1 MSSLPFSCFKNS
13 AVESFDTATS
23 VASDPTSIY
32 YLEEHGYLLWD
43 IDNGDTGFKLY
54 SLLYGNGLR
63 DPVLHIDLNIDHKVT
78 TIFDNNLD
86 DEKPD
91 EKNLKLEQIFHGLC
105 YKENIDFNEMNWIV
119 MDVNDWSIN
128 DAIRS
133 YRRDN
138 HLTHKVQIRVT
149 PQDKGWS
156 TFSEM
161 HYYKSAAKMIPE
173 KRKLTGS
180 LWYSGKWRHTNV
192 DPVEARAAELAAE
205 DNLEAAVE
213 IAANAAAAHE
223 NAMLEGGTE
232 SCPDTGFD
240 N

>member
-1 MSSLPFSCFKNS
+1 MATLVLNS
-13 AVESFDTATS
+13 T
-23 VASDPTSIY
+23 
-32 YLEEHGYLLWD
+32 
-43 IDNGDTGFKLY
+43 LY
-54 SLLYGNGLR
+54 F
-63 DPVLHIDLNIDHKVT
+63 T
-78 TIFDNNLD
+78 TIFNNNLND
-86 DEKPD
+86 KKPD

-138 HLTHKVQIRVT
+138 HLTHKAQIRVT

-173 KRKLTGS
+173 KEIDRIIVVQRKMETYGTRFQAIIIETLRFS
-180 LWYSGKWRHTNV
+180 FKRPSQNEDTNV

-232 SCPDTGFD
+232 SCPDTSLD